1 MFKFENFENGY
12 YQWQLDLINVLEI
25 SYLTELNNDNSMSV
39 FCGII
44 KVTFIELSYHGEHKE
59 SIIKSKSTPIP
70 ETPTAPCPHKNDSH
84 EAATEEILNS
94 NMKSTNERLDKLST
108 EMAELTKN
116 LEHTQD
122 QLDDQLKTIK
132 TDITNLDSAVKEI
145 EHKFEEFK
153 QNLKKSKRS

>member
-1 MFKFENFENGY
+1 MFKFENFGNGY

-39 FCGII
+39 CCGII
-44 KVTFIELSYHGEHKE
+44 KVTFIKLCYSGEHKE

-70 ETPTAPCPHKNDSH
+70 ETPTAPCPHENDQILFETSRTIVKDKLSAH

-94 NMKSTNERLDKLST
+94 NMKSTNERLEKLST
-108 EMAELTKN
+108 EMAELTKS

-122 QLDDQLKTIK
+122 QLDDQLKTI
-132 TDITNLDSAVKEI
+132 
-145 EHKFEEFK
+145 
-153 QNLKKSKRS
+153 